1 MKNIFR
7 SILPHAGAILIFFVL
22 ILVYFY
28 PAFEGKVLQQ
38 GDITQFKGMSQE
50 LVEYGKTSGRTSGW
64 TGSMFS
70 GMPSYHITGYS
81 TGTDFVWL
89 FKNYVLEAVHSD
101 VAGPILM
108 MLITSYILFLI
119 LGAPVWLAILG
130 AIGTAFSS
138 YNVIIMVAGH
148 VTKAWA
154 MAFVPLLIGGIYLVF
169 NRKYIT
175 GFIIFSLALALQI
188 TSNHLQISYYAALF
202 CAILFVGFL
211 VSSIKDKAYKH
222 LGITF
227 GVLAAGV
234 LLAVASNLNGLYIN
248 YESGLESMRGKSEL
262 TPLENASNQ
271 TIKAAD
277 GLDKDYVFA
286 WSYKKVETLTFL
298 IPNLMGGASQPLGE
312 DSETYKVLGE
322 RMRSGQINGN
332 EANQMVSRIREYWGD
347 KQFTSGPVYLGAIIC
362 FLFLLA
368 FLIVPGKTKWWLLG
382 ATVFFI
388 FLAWGKYFLAFN
400 DFMYHHFPLY
410 SKFRTVEMALVIPA
424 FTFPILAVLALKE
437 LIYGEQNKEKLQK
450 ALMWS
455 FGVVGGICLIFW
467 IMPGVFLNFQSAND
481 VQVVNGALARLP
493 DWFIEAIAKDRKS
506 LVQADALRSLIFVV
520 LSAALIFWFFKAK
533 DGKKVLKFIIPGLL
547 ILVLVDMWQVDRRY
561 LNKDNF
567 YSTKNQKEQSFQ
579 KAVADNAILQDPD
592 ISYRVLNLNSPFL
605 EARTSY
611 FHKSIGGYHAAKLG
625 RYQDLIDRRITK
637 EIGSVFSAFSTATTL
652 DDFGTTFANSTTL
665 NMLNTKYLIYNPDQP
680 PLYNSEAYGNAW
692 FVDSYRFVNTP
703 DEEMASLETLNPLVE
718 AVFDQKFA
726 ENLKLKI
733 TPDSMASIVM
743 TSYAPDILEYK
754 SSTQHEG
761 LAVFSEVYYP
771 YGWKAYIDGK
781 QVPISRANWILRAI
795 VVPAGEH
802 NIKMVFD
809 PDEVKV
815 CGTVTTVAS
824 ALIMLLVIGGAG
836 FYSWRRIKKQ

>member
-7 SILPHAGAILIFFVL
+7 SILPHAGAVLIFFVL

-28 PAFEGKVLQQ
+28 PAFDGKVLQQ
-38 GDITQFKGMSQE
+38 GDITQFQGMSRE
-50 LVEYGKTSGRTSGW
+50 LAEYGEASGW

-89 FKNYVLEAVHSD
+89 FKTYVLGAIHSD
-101 VAGPILM
+101 VAGPILA
-108 MLITSYILFLI
+108 MLLTSYILFLI
-119 LGAPVWLAILG
+119 LGAPVWLSILG
-130 AIGTAFSS
+130 AIGMAFSS
-138 YNVIIMVAGH
+138 YNIIIMVAGH

-154 MAFVPLLIGGIYLVF
+154 LAFVPLIIGGMYLVF
-169 NRKYIT
+169 RRKYLA
-175 GFIIFSLALALQI
+175 GFIIFTSALALQI
-188 TSNHLQISYYAALF
+188 ISNHLQISYYAALF

-211 VSSIKDKAYKH
+211 ISCIKDKAYKH

-234 LLAVASNLNGLYIN
+234 LLAVASNLGGLYIN
-248 YESGLESMRGKSEL
+248 YESGQESMRGKSEL
-262 TPLENASNQ
+262 TPLESNFGE
-271 TIKAAD
+271 TVKAAD

-286 WSYKKVETLTFL
+286 WSYKKAETLTFL
-298 IPNLMGGASQPLGE
+298 IPNLMGGASQSFGE
-312 DSETYKVLGE
+312 DSESYKVLVDKA
-322 RMRSGQINGN
+322 RSGQVEGDV
-332 EANQMVSRIREYWGD
+332 ANQLISRAREYWGD
-347 KQFTSGPVYLGAIIC
+347 KQFTSGPVYLGAVIC

-388 FLAWGKYFLAFN
+388 FLAWGKYFAGFN
-400 DFMYHHFPLY
+400 DFMYYHFPLY

-437 LIYGEQNKEKLQK
+437 LIYGEQNKEKLKK
-450 ALMWS
+450 ALIWS
-455 FGVVGGICLIFW
+455 SGVVGGICLIFW

-481 VQVVNGALARLP
+481 VYVVNGAAARFP
-493 DWFIEAIAKDRKS
+493 DWFMEAVSKDRRA

-520 LSAALIFWFFKAK
+520 LSAALMFWFFKAK
-533 DGKKVLKFIIPGLL
+533 DGKKILKFIIPGLL
-547 ILVLVDMWQVDRRY
+547 VLVLVDMWQVDRRY
-561 LNKDNF
+561 LSSDNF
-567 YSTKNQKEQSFQ
+567 HPAKKYKEQAFQ
-579 KAVADNAILQDPD
+579 KTTVDNEILQDPSV
-592 ISYRVLNLNSPFL
+592 SYRVLNLNNPFL
-605 EARTSY
+605 ESRTSY

-625 RYQDLIDRRITK
+625 RYQDLIDRRIQR
-637 EIGSVFSAFSTATTL
+637 EIGSVFSTLNTATTL
-652 DDFGTTFANSTTL
+652 DDFNTTFANSPTL
-665 NMLNTKYLIYNPDQP
+665 NMLNTKYMIYNPGQP

-718 AVFDQKFA
+718 AVLDQKFA
-726 ENLKLKI
+726 ENLKGLQI
-733 TPDSMASIVM
+733 TPDSTASIVM
-743 TSYAPDILEYK
+743 TFYAPNILEYT

-761 LAVFSEVYYP
+761 LAILSEVYYP

-781 QVPISRANWILRAI
+781 RVPISRANWILRAI

-802 NIKMVFD
+802 QIKMVFD
-809 PDEVKV
+809 PDEVKI

-824 ALIMLLVIGGAG
+824 ALIMLLMIGGTV
-836 FYSWRRIKKQ
+836 FYSWRRIKQ